1 MKKKGEWLSGGG
13 HPDLRLATQKNLL
26 AFSAGVDSSAL
37 FFLLIEHNIP
47 FDIALVNYGT
57 REQSDDEERYARKLA
72 DRYGLECYVTHAP
85 QFESHFECRARKFRY
100 EFFDSLI
107 AEHGY
112 DNLLTAHQLNDRLE
126 WMLMRLSKGAG
137 IGEMLGME
145 SVEQREGYTIVRPL
159 LGYTKGQLLEY
170 LHEHGHKYFV
180 DESNADERYERNYFR
195 KHFADPLIEEFGD
208 GIARSMEYLSKD
220 REILDSGFEEIFTQK
235 ELRILRLTNPALKV
249 RAADKA
255 LKKLGYLLSSAQ
267 RQEIEE
273 NESVVIGGKW
283 TVEISGDLLY
293 IAPYIKVPIPKEFKE
308 KCRRDRIPAKA
319 RGYIWSEEIK
329 VLDVP

>member
-1 MKKKGEWLSGGG
+1 MLTAHCSLLTNKN
-13 HPDLRLATQKNLL
+13 NLL
-26 AFSAGVDSSAL
+26 AFSAGIDSTAL

-57 REQSDDEERYARKLA
+57 REQSNEEEAYAKELARK
-72 DRYGLECYVTHAP
+72 YGIECHVAHAP

-100 EFFDSLI
+100 EFFESLI

-137 IGEMLGME
+137 LSEMLGME
-145 SVEQREGYTIVRPL
+145 SVEKRDGYTLIRPL
-159 LGYTKGQLLEY
+159 LGYTKDQLMEY
-170 LHEHGHKYFV
+170 LHEHGYKYFV

-195 KHFADPLIEEFGD
+195 KHFAEPLIGEFGE

-249 RAADKA
+249 RAADKTF
-255 LKKLGYLLSSAQ
+255 KRLGYLLSAAQ

-273 NESVVIGGKW
+273 NDSVVIGGKW
-283 TVEISGDLLY
+283 AVELSDDKLY
-293 IAPYIKVPIPKEFKE
+293 IAPYVKTSMPKEFKE
-308 KCRRDRIPAKA
+308 QCRKKRIPPKV
-319 RGYIWSEEIK
+319 RGYLLNEKLEMRN
-329 VLDVP
+329 